1 MAQQVWVV
9 AGLGDYARA
18 VECYAL
24 PALAVYV
31 RMGHIADLRAQG
43 RENMPQGALGSTSTL
58 DQATLDALRESIA
71 SVLAEQCGSTELHAF
86 IDGKNRLDKMLWA
99 EAGQLGWLGLGITEQ
114 FGGLGMG
121 AEGLAILYS
130 ELGRQAA
137 PGPYIA
143 TLSAAQ
149 TILDAGGDDIRQT
162 WLMPLGSG
170 AISAAVPATLDSRSL
185 SHSGAGVSGTLRCLG
200 AVDAAFL
207 LAPTDH
213 AWVIVD
219 LAGAEV
225 TAAPMWDRTR
235 DVIDVCLINA
245 PPVAILPDAAAT
257 RAALTRALALAV
269 AADSAGG
276 ARAITERTIAYMKT
290 REQFG
295 QPIAGFQALKH
306 RAADLATKLAIADE
320 MVRHAVQ
327 RTASDEPDAGLWAM
341 LAKSEVTEVCVFVT
355 TDCVQL
361 HGGVGF
367 TWDFDPH
374 IFLKRARLNEV
385 LVMANTALRD
395 QAAAA
400 LAAITASGRSA
411 LELGL

>member
-1 MAQQVWVV
+1 MVISATET
-9 AGLGDYARA
+9 A
-18 VECYAL
+18 
-24 PALAVYV
+24 
-31 RMGHIADLRAQG
+31 
-43 RENMPQGALGSTSTL
+43 STL
-58 DQATLDALRESIA
+58 DQATLDALRESVA
-71 SVLAEQCGSTELHAF
+71 GVLAEQCGSTELHAF
-86 IDGKNRLDKMLWA
+86 IEGKNALDKLLWA
-99 EAGQLGWLGLGITEQ
+99 QAGQLGWLGVGIPER

-121 AEGLAILYS
+121 AQGLAILHG
-130 ELGRQAA
+130 ELGRQSA

-143 TLSAAQ
+143 TLSAAH
-149 TILDAGGDDIRQT
+149 TIVETSDDAIRQT
-162 WLMPLGSG
+162 WLPAGIRRGQCRGASNTGRAQPDPLWRRRFWHTALPG
-170 AISAAVPATLDSRSL
+170 R
-185 SHSGAGVSGTLRCLG
+185 HRRGVSSHPHGRCLG
-200 AVDAAFL
+200 DRR
-207 LAPTDH
+207 PGQGRGDR
-213 AWVIVD
+213 
-219 LAGAEV
+219 GADV
-225 TAAPMWDRTR
+225 WDRTR
-235 DVIDVCLINA
+235 DVIDVRLKDA
-245 PPVAILPDAAAT
+245 TPVGVLPDAAAT
-257 RAALTRALALAV
+257 RAALTRAMALAV

-276 ARAITERTIAYMKT
+276 ARSITERTIAYMKT

-306 RAADLATKLAIADE
+306 RVADLATKLAVADE

-327 RTASDEPDAGLWAM
+327 RIVADEPDAELWAS
-341 LAKSEVTEVCVFVT
+341 LAKSEVTEACVFVT

-385 LVMANTALRD
+385 LIMANTALRD

>member
-1 MAQQVWVV
+1 MTSV
-9 AGLGDYARA
+9 
-18 VECYAL
+18 
-24 PALAVYV
+24 
-31 RMGHIADLRAQG
+31 MGTA
-43 RENMPQGALGSTSTL
+43 STL
-58 DQATLDALRESIA
+58 DQATLDALRESVA
-71 SVLAEQCGSTELHAF
+71 SVLTEQCGSTGLHAF
-86 IDGKNRLDKMLWA
+86 IDGKNTLDKTLWA
-99 EAGQLGWLGLGITEQ
+99 QAGQLGWLGLGIPEQ

-121 AEGLAILYS
+121 AEGLAILHG

-149 TILDAGGDDIRQT
+149 TIVETGSDAIRQS
-162 WLMPLGSG
+162 WLPRLAAGE
-170 AISAAVPATLDSRSL
+170 ISAAVPATLDAGGLTRW
-185 SHSGAGVSGTLRCLG
+185 GAGVSGTLRCLG
-200 AVDAAFL
+200 AADAAFL
-207 LAPTDH
+207 LAPTDD
-213 AWVIVD
+213 AWAVVQ

-225 TAAPMWDRTR
+225 TSAPMWDRTR
-235 DVIDVCLINA
+235 DVIDVCLKDA
-245 PPVAILPDAAAT
+245 ALVGVLPDAAAT
-257 RAALTRALALAV
+257 RSALTRAMALAV

-276 ARAITERTIAYMKT
+276 ARSITERTIAYMKT

-306 RAADLATKLAIADE
+306 RAADLATKLAVADE

-327 RTASDEPDAGLWAM
+327 RTVTDEPDAELWAS
-341 LAKSEVTEVCVFVT
+341 LAKSEVTEACVFVT

-385 LVMANTALRD
+385 LLMANTALRD
-395 QAAAA
+395 QAAVA
-400 LAAITASGRSA
+400 LAAMTTSGRSA
-411 LELGL
+411 LELEP

>member
-1 MAQQVWVV
+1 MVTSAMET
-9 AGLGDYARA
+9 A
-18 VECYAL
+18 
-24 PALAVYV
+24 
-31 RMGHIADLRAQG
+31 
-43 RENMPQGALGSTSTL
+43 STL
-58 DQATLDALRESIA
+58 DQATLDALRESVA
-71 SVLAEQCGSTELHAF
+71 SVLAEQCDSTELHAF
-86 IDGKNRLDKMLWA
+86 IDGKNALDKMLWA
-99 EAGQLGWLGLGITEQ
+99 QAGQLGWLGLGIPEQ

-121 AEGLAILYS
+121 AEGLVILHC
-130 ELGRQAA
+130 ELGRQTA

-149 TILDAGGDDIRQT
+149 AIVETGDEAIRQT
-162 WLMPLGSG
+162 WLPRLASG
-170 AISAAVPATLDSRSL
+170 AVSAAVPATVNVRGLSR
-185 SHSGAGVSGTLRCLG
+185 SGAGVSGTLRCLG
-200 AVDAAFL
+200 AADAAFL
-207 LAPTDH
+207 LAPADDVW
-213 AWVIVD
+213 ALVD

-225 TAAPMWDRTR
+225 TVAPMWDQTR
-235 DVIDVCLINA
+235 DVIDIHLQDA
-245 PPVAILPDAAAT
+245 TPVGFQPDAAAT
-257 RAALTRALALAV
+257 RAALTRAMAIAI
-269 AADSAGG
+269 AADSAGA
-276 ARAITERTIAYMKT
+276 ARSITERTIAYMKT

-306 RAADLATKLAIADE
+306 RAADLATKLAVADE

-327 RTASDEPDAGLWAM
+327 RTVADEPDAELWAS
-341 LAKSEVTEVCVFVT
+341 LAKSEVTEACVFVT

-385 LVMANTALRD
+385 LIMANTALRD

-411 LELGL
+411 LELEL

>member
-1 MAQQVWVV
+1 MAS
-9 AGLGDYARA
+9 A
-18 VECYAL
+18 
-24 PALAVYV
+24 
-31 RMGHIADLRAQG
+31 
-43 RENMPQGALGSTSTL
+43 L
-58 DQATLDALRESIA
+58 DQATLDALRENVA
-71 SVLAEQCGSTELHAF
+71 SVLSRQCGSTELHAF
-86 IDGKNRLDKMLWA
+86 IDGKNALDKMLWA
-99 EAGQLGWLGLGITEQ
+99 QAGQLGWLGLGIPEQ

-121 AEGLAILYS
+121 AQGLAILHG

-143 TLSAAQ
+143 SLSAAQ
-149 TILDAGGDDIRQT
+149 TIVETAGESICQT
-162 WLMPLGSG
+162 WLPRLASG
-170 AISAAVPATLDSRSL
+170 EVSAAVPATLDVRSL
-185 SHSGAGVSGTLRCLG
+185 SRSGAGVSGTLRCLG

-207 LAPTDH
+207 LAPADD
-213 AWVIVD
+213 AWVIVN
-219 LAGAEV
+219 LASAELTV
-225 TAAPMWDRTR
+225 APMWDGTR
-235 DVIDVCLINA
+235 DVIDVRLEDATPIG
-245 PPVAILPDAAAT
+245 ILPDAAAT
-257 RAALTRALALAV
+257 RAALTRAMALAI

-276 ARAITERTIAYMKT
+276 ARSITERTIDYMKT

-306 RAADLATKLAIADE
+306 RVADLTTKLAVADE

-327 RTASDEPDAGLWAM
+327 RTVTDEPDAGLWAM
-341 LAKSEVTEVCVFVT
+341 LAKSEVTEACVFVT

-385 LVMANTALRD
+385 LIMANTALRD

-411 LELGL
+411 LELEP

>member
-1 MAQQVWVV
+1 MVMSA
-9 AGLGDYARA
+9 AETASA
-18 VECYAL
+18 
-24 PALAVYV
+24 P
-31 RMGHIADLRAQG
+31 
-43 RENMPQGALGSTSTL
+43 
-58 DQATLDALRESIA
+58 DQATLDALRESVA
-71 SVLAEQCGSTELHAF
+71 SVLEEQCGSTDLHAF
-86 IDGKNRLDKMLWA
+86 IDGKNTLDKTLWTQ
-99 EAGQLGWLGLGITEQ
+99 AGALGWLGFGIPEQ

-121 AEGLAILYS
+121 ARGLAILHS

-143 TLSAAQ
+143 TVSAAQ
-149 TILDAGGDDIRQT
+149 AIVETGGEALCQT
-162 WLMPLGSG
+162 WLPRLASG
-170 AISAAVPATLDSRSL
+170 EISAAVPAALDAPGLTR
-185 SHSGAGVSGTLRCLG
+185 SGAGVSGTVRCLG
-200 AVDAAFL
+200 ATDAAVL
-207 LAPTDH
+207 LAPVGDD
-213 AWVIVD
+213 WMLLD
-219 LAGAEV
+219 LGGAEV
-225 TAAPMWDRTR
+225 TPAPMWDRTR
-235 DVIDVCLINA
+235 SVFDVRLNNATQADV
-245 PPVAILPDAAAT
+245 LPDAAAA

-276 ARAITERTIAYMKT
+276 ARSITERTIAYMKT

-306 RAADLATKLAIADE
+306 RAADLTTKLEVADE

-327 RTASDEPDAGLWAM
+327 RAVADEPDAAIWAS
-341 LAKSEVTEVCVFVT
+341 LAKSEVTESCVFIT

-385 LVMANTALRD
+385 LVMPNPALRD
-395 QAAAA
+395 QAASA
-400 LAAITASGRSA
+400 LAAMTASGRSA